1 MKNFVELFNER
12 HDKELTT
19 LRIIANIAGRES
31 PDDWNEYVKAQVAI
45 IMFNDNKLADKLVDS
60 VCEMLVREFRL
71 MPDLNYQLTEKDKA
85 ICAVAKLEVEIAKL
99 EAEMKH
105 AEKENK

>member
-12 HDKELTT
+12 HDKEIDT
-19 LRIIANIAGRES
+19 LRITANIAGREN
-31 PDDWNEYVKAQVAI
+31 PDEWNEYVKAQVAI
-45 IMFNDNKLADKLVDS
+45 IMLNDDVLSNSLVDS

-99 EAEMKH
+99 EVEMKH